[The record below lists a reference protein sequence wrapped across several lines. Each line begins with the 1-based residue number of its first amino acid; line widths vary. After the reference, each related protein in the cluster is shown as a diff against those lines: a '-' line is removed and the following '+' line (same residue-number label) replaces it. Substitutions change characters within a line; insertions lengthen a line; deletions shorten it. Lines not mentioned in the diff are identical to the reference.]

1 MKTFSHAACI
11 AATIIA
17 LTACANTSSTGA
29 LPTPTVIQTNAS
41 AAMAE
46 SGMHH
51 GASTHAPFDAM
62 FIDAMIVHHQGAIT
76 MANQALQEA
85 SRPEIRALTRA
96 IIEAQQAEIQQ
107 MQQWRVAWYPSVPVM
122 EGMMNDDGTMMD
134 MGPMSVSAGDLP
146 FDIRFIDAMV
156 PHHEGAIAMARMALQ
171 RATRPEIRQL
181 AEEIISAQSAEIEQ
195 MKRWRAEWTN

>member
-1 MKTFSHAACI
+1 M
-11 AATIIA
+11 AATILA
-17 LTACANTSSTGA
+17 LTACANTPATGTLSTPAA
-29 LPTPTVIQTNAS
+29 LQAEAS
-41 AAMAE
+41 ATPAT

-51 GASTHAPFDAM
+51 GAATHAPFDAM

-85 SRPEIRALTRA
+85 SRPEITALARA
-96 IIEAQQAEIQQ
+96 IIETQQAEIQQ
-107 MQQWRVAWYPSVPVM
+107 MQQWRVAWYPNLPAT

-146 FDIRFIDAMV
+146 FDIRFIDAMI
-156 PHHEGAIAMARMALQ
+156 PHHEGAIVMARMALQ

-181 AEEIISAQSAEIEQ
+181 AGEIIAAQSAEIEQ
-195 MKRWRAEWTN
+195 MKRWRAEWIN